1 MARWV
6 LEPGHTA
13 AGFRVRHMMV
23 TDVRGAFKKVEGV
36 LEFDPENPGKSSVDV
51 TIQAG
56 GIWSGDKDRDAHLA
70 AADFLDVEKHK
81 TITFRG
87 NKADVVGEN
96 DFRVHGEL
104 TIRGITRDVTLNVRY
119 LGQWDTPWWEDGKD
133 KGPKK
138 RAGFAATATI
148 SRQDFGV
155 AWQSEIENGGV
166 VVGDLVEITIDAEA
180 ILDS

>member
-13 AGFRVRHMMV
+13 AAFSVRHMMV

-56 GIWSGDKDRDAHLA
+56 GIWSGDKDRDTHLA
-70 AADFLDVEKHK
+70 AADFLDAEKHK

-87 NKADVVGEN
+87 NEADVVGAN

-119 LGQWDTPWWEDGKD
+119 LGQWDTPWWEDGED
-133 KGPKK
+133 KGPKT
-138 RAGFAATATI
+138 RAGFTATATI
-148 SRQDFGV
+148 NRQDFGV
-155 AWQSEIENGGV
+155 AWQSEMEHGGV

-180 ILDS
+180 ILES